1 MARVSAGGAVGLAS
15 RGSAEARGW
24 TIILVGVVA
33 SWLGWEVVGCKSF
46 RAGVGCEV

>member
-24 TIILVGVVA
+24 TIWLVVA

>member
-24 TIILVGVVA
+24 TIWLVVA
-33 SWLGWEVVGCKSF
+33 SWLGWEVVGLLCQDLAK
-46 RAGVGCEV
+46 EP